1 MANALFVPRAD
12 LVDDALWFETPQTIE
27 ASTALWRLL
36 AVAREEPPR
45 WVPRVVL
52 CGEPGVGK
60 SALARRFVKATQRSV
75 ACDLAARTLA
85 DLDMGQ
91 VRRDQEAR
99 DQADFWVAQMVRVHG
114 QCPRLCS
121 PAAWIPKRVLATIL
135 KQAQQSHPTE
145 MLDMSVN
152 QHTSLGFH
160 LPRAWQSPGN
170 DANDPLKR
178 TSLALVDNADRL
190 LRVSKAKRLACLD
203 QMEHV
208 AEPMGRRI
216 VYVYVGSPDLAEA
229 LAECG
234 ATQVVALRPMPCDAT
249 FSKVTDMVFG
259 SVDAEALPQLHRAT
273 GGRIGPL
280 LHLAAMRGLKPPYA
294 VPEAEIRRLPAPVSR
309 REDGE

>member
-12 LVDDALWFETPQTIE
+12 FVDDALWFETPQTIE

-36 AVAREEPPR
+36 DVAREEPSR

-60 SALARRFVKATQRSV
+60 TALARRFVKATQRSV

-91 VRRDQEAR
+91 VRQDQEAR
-99 DQADFWVAQMVRVHG
+99 DQADFRVAQMVRTHG
-114 QCPRLCS
+114 QCPALCS

-135 KQAQQSHPTE
+135 EQAQQSHPTE

-152 QHTSLGFH
+152 QHTPLGFY

-170 DANDPLKR
+170 DANDPLRR
-178 TSLALVDNADRL
+178 TSLALVDSADRL
-190 LRVSKAKRLACLD
+190 LRVSRAKRSACLG

-208 AEPMGRRI
+208 AEPMGRR
-216 VYVYVGSPDLAEA
+216 VVNVYVGSPELAEA

-234 ATQVVALRPMPCDAT
+234 ATQVVALRPMPYDGT
-249 FSKVTDMVFG
+249 FAKVADMVFR
-259 SVDAEALPQLHRAT
+259 SVGAEALPQLHRAT

-294 VPEAEIRRLPAPVSR
+294 VPEAEIRRLPAPVSNQGE
-309 REDGE
+309 RE